1 MQIPPI
7 PHSFV
12 CGMAVRERMRRDM
25 EKDDEDEEGN
35 F

>member
-1 MQIPPI
+1 MQGPPI

-12 CGMAVRERMRRDM
+12 CGMAVRDRMCRNMD
-25 EKDDEDEEGN
+25 KDDEDEEGN